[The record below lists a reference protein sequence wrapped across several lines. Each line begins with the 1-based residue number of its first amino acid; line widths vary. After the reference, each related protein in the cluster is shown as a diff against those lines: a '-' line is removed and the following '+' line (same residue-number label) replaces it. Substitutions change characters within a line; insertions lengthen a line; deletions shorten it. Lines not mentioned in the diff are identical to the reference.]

1 MYRFKLTTCVAGAAA
16 AFLLLS
22 APLVL
27 AAESGPVVGTTH
39 GQVRGEQVGDIAVF
53 RGIPYAA
60 PPVGELRWR
69 PPAPADAWEGIR
81 KATRP
86 GPDCPQPAP
95 DNALQSEDCLTLNVV
110 APRHRED
117 RLPVLVVIHGGA
129 FFVGSGRAVLEPLPI
144 ELIDRGM
151 VLVAPNY
158 RIGRLGFFAH
168 PAQQTDGQNGAVGNY
183 WLMDQ
188 VAALKWVQQNI
199 GRFGGDPGNVTIL
212 GCSAGG
218 SSVNALMASPAAR
231 GLFHKASAR
240 SGGGLFN
247 ATRSRAVAERLTEEF
262 AARAGASGTDSSA
275 MEELRSLSAPR
286 VLAGDTGPPDFGAI
300 VDGVMLTQPTSLT
313 FARGDVAPVPYM
325 AGSTSN
331 EASVFG
337 LMGFNREV
345 LRNRFGID
353 LEQIRPAYEGTDP
366 LSDSELLRQVQ
377 TDFIFTSAA
386 FALST
391 FVARGGLPA
400 FGYYF
405 DYVPPERRELQ
416 PGANHCADMRY
427 LFANTQGLSGSEKKI
442 ARMLQQYLINFMVSG
457 NPNGSGL
464 PSWPSA
470 REASGDTLIIGE
482 DTRAVDDFRH
492 DQLQVWLEKWHT
504 ETGAASFRSEP

>member
-1 MYRFKLTTCVAGAAA
+1 
-16 AFLLLS
+16 
-22 APLVL
+22 
-27 AAESGPVVGTTH
+27 
-39 GQVRGEQVGDIAVF
+39 
-53 RGIPYAA
+53 
-60 PPVGELRWR
+60 
-69 PPAPADAWEGIR
+69 
-81 KATRP
+81 
-86 GPDCPQPAP
+86 
-95 DNALQSEDCLTLNVV
+95 VV

-345 LRNRFGID
+345 LRDRFGID
-353 LEQIRPAYEGTDP
+353 LEQVRPAYRRAASLTDP
-366 LSDSELLRQVQ
+366 ELLRQVQ

-386 FALST
+386 VALSR
-391 FVARGGLPA
+391 FAARAGLPA

-416 PGANHCADMRY
+416 PGANHCADMKY
-427 LFANTQGLSGSEKKI
+427 LFGAVQDGSESENEI
-442 ARMLQQYLINFMVSG
+442 ARLLQRYLINFMSAG
-457 NPNGSGL
+457 DPNGSGL
-464 PSWPSA
+464 PSWPRAKEKHS
-470 REASGDTLIIGE
+470 EMLILGE
-482 DTRAVDDFRH
+482 ETRAVDDFRRS
-492 DQLQVWLEKWHT
+492 QLKVWLDKWHV
-504 ETGAASFRSEP
+504 ETGAALEPEA